1 MAWKDEVDVSLRRE
15 NDLNLNALDLFCGAG
30 GLSLGFWAAGFGVRG
45 IDQSADATATYG
57 SNFGDASQADLHRGT
72 KLISADVILA
82 GPPCQPWS
90 RAGKRLG
97 ERDNRDGLTITMK
110 AARDMRPLAIVIEN
124 VPGLA
129 RTGRRA
135 HLDRCEEELSNLGYS
150 IAEWVLNA
158 ADFRVPQS
166 RRRVFVVAIRG
177 TTVPD
182 IPIPRSVKVSV
193 EEAIPETCR
202 VQVPGTKLVTD
213 RMWAY
218 IERYERASGCRVPR
232 DLHLDRPSR
241 TLTVRNLTGATG
253 DMMRVLLPNGQ
264 RRTLTVREAARLQ
277 SFPDWFTFHG
287 NDTSQLE
294 QIGNAVPPLLAYAVA
309 KSVRD
314 AVA

>member
-1 MAWKDEVDVSLRRE
+1 
-15 NDLNLNALDLFCGAG
+15 
-30 GLSLGFWAAGFGVRG
+30 
-45 IDQSADATATYG
+45 
-57 SNFGDASQADLHRGT
+57 
-72 KLISADVILA
+72 
-82 GPPCQPWS
+82 
-90 RAGKRLG
+90 
-97 ERDNRDGLTITMK
+97 MK